1 MTASIYTDEE
11 IAIRDTFHRF
21 SEEQVKPRAEA
32 IDEAKQFPREL
43 FQRVGAL
50 GLFGMRYP
58 AEWGGTDTGTRA
70 YLLAIEELARGSLS
84 LAACCT
90 MQSLMGTYFV
100 YRSGDD
106 DIRKRFLVPAIKGE
120 RVGTICITEPDAG
133 SDLDAISTRAVEN
146 KGEWVLNGSKA
157 WITSAPAADFFTV
170 FAVTKQGERPRDN
183 ELSIFLVERD
193 TPGLSVGKTIEKM
206 GLRGAVTSEVSF
218 DDCRVPAGNLL
229 GERGKG
235 QDYLREILARIR
247 LTTAALALGAGEV
260 AVEDAVRYAGERV
273 QFGRP
278 IGKYQ
283 AIKVQLADR
292 ATELEAARHLMLHA
306 AWREDEGL
314 PNMKE
319 ASMAKL
325 FASESALSA
334 CDTASRVMGA
344 YGYAMEYPVQRYLR
358 DVRFT
363 LIGGGTSEIL
373 KLIIA
378 KEIGL

>member
-1 MTASIYTDEE
+1 MTASIYTEDE

-43 FQRVGAL
+43 FERVGAL

-58 AEWGGTDTGTRA
+58 TQWGGTDTGTRA

-100 YRSGDD
+100 FRSGDD

-133 SDLDAISTRAVEN
+133 SDLDAISTRAVEDG
-146 KGEWVLNGSKA
+146 GEWVISGAKT

-170 FAVTKQGERPRDN
+170 FAVTKQGAKPRDN

-193 TPGLSVGKTIEKM
+193 TSGLTVGKTIEKM
-206 GLRGAVTSEVSF
+206 GLWGSVTSEVSF

-235 QDYLREILARIR
+235 QAYLREILARIR
-247 LTTAALALGAGEV
+247 LTTAALALGVGEA
-260 AVEDAVRYAGERV
+260 AVEDAVRYAGERI
-273 QFGRP
+273 QFGKP

-292 ATELEAARHLMLHA
+292 ATELEAARHLISHA
-306 AWREDEGL
+306 AWQEDEGL

-334 CDTASRVMGA
+334 CDTAARVMGA